1 MWHASRASDETNE
14 IHLELEQMRRSDV
27 QLRSLARQGDHD
39 ALCEVGH
46 RYLRGARGF
55 PKYTDLGLKYLSHP
69 TLSKSDRASKIIA
82 ESLPLSELIK
92 RDLLIAL
99 TIAAHAGSG
108 IACLKLGVWRAFTRK
123 DGDAARRMWVQS
135 QELGCDRA
143 ASALK
148 AYDEAE
154 QNPPLAAVT
163 ALVKLPEIEANASV
177 AFALTSAVNVGKPEL
192 IVRAIDFAITLPLQ
206 NTSVLCDAVCEGM
219 LALQRL
225 QIGLP
230 SLDSTRLQSMLEDC
244 VRRGNSAAALMLGRA
259 LCGIDT
265 AFAESEKLA
274 PKRNLRGGTALL
286 LRAADAGMSDA
297 WLLLHH
303 VHANG
308 QGSVANPQAAKFFL
322 EKAASTGNVNA
333 QRQLGAMIL
342 KSAIDISEFELGMH
356 WLSQAS
362 TQGDAIAKSLL
373 RTFVLPVHGSEQ
385 EADDAVEEMM
395 KIDPWIAHRL
405 RTSRNFGLT
414 RTEAMNIDLISG
426 TRSWG
431 LVVSSEAADHRL
443 RAPFSRTIPALE
455 PKYMDQLRE
464 AVDFF
469 RTAEENGA
477 IVNGERRQRPHSFR
491 YVLERISFDEHNFFA
506 QVPTAKISA
515 FRQGPSWAHGVR
527 NTLRTALLN

>member
-1 MWHASRASDETNE
+1 
-14 IHLELEQMRRSDV
+14 MRRSDI

-46 RYLRGARGF
+46 RYLRGAPGF
-55 PKYTDLGLKYLSHP
+55 PKQTDLGLKYLAHP
-69 TLSKSDRASKIIA
+69 NLGKSDRASKIIA
-82 ESLPLSELIK
+82 ETLPLSELIK
-92 RDLLIAL
+92 RSLLTAL
-99 TIAAHAGSG
+99 TIAAHSGSG
-108 IACLKLGVWRAFTRK
+108 EACLKLGVWRALTRR
-123 DGDAARRMWVQS
+123 DGDAARRMWAQAR
-135 QELGCDRA
+135 QLGCDNA
-143 ASALK
+143 TIALR
-148 AYDEAE
+148 AYDVADEK
-154 QNPPLAAVT
+154 PLQAAVT
-163 ALVKLPEIEANASV
+163 ALVDLPEIDANASV
-177 AFALTSAVNVGKPEL
+177 SFALANAINIRKPEL
-192 IVRAIDFAITLPLQ
+192 IVRTLELAIALPLQ
-206 NTSVLCDAVCEGM
+206 NTSDLCDAVCEGM
-219 LALQRL
+219 MTLQQLRIAL
-225 QIGLP
+225 P
-230 SLDSTRLQSMLEDC
+230 PMNSARLQSMLEDC
-244 VRRGNSAAALMLGRA
+244 VRRGSSEAAFILGRA

-265 AFAESEKLA
+265 AFVDSTRLA

-373 RTFVLPVHGSEQ
+373 RTFALPVHGSEQ
-385 EADDAVEEMM
+385 EADNAIAEVMR
-395 KIDPWIAHRL
+395 IDPWVAHRL

-414 RTEAMNIDLISG
+414 KTEAMNIDLISG
-426 TRSWG
+426 MRSWG
-431 LVVSSEAADHRL
+431 LVVSSEAADRRL

-464 AVDFF
+464 AVEFF
-469 RTAEENGA
+469 RISGENGA
-477 IVNGERRQRPHSFR
+477 IVNGERRQKPHTLR
-491 YVLERISFDEHNFFA
+491 YVLDRIGFDEHIFFA

-527 NTLRTALLN
+527 NTLRTALTN